1 MTCARP
7 WLGAP
12 ILLVRLPMLAATSA
26 VLSASNATPMTS
38 SLNARRSRL
47 TVLAALLIVVTTA
60 VGCHPA
66 WAQSNLFGGPRP
78 VAIGGIGA
86 WVLAR
91 QAMFYQELAGMIRAA
106 KENGSALW
114 DLMGISFVYGIFH
127 AAGPGHG
134 KAVISSYLFANEET
148 WRRGI
153 ALSLASAVMQSLTAI
168 TTVGVAALLLG
179 ATAKLMSDTV
189 NLIETGSY
197 VLIVLLGARLL
208 WVKGYGFFGALRDLK
223 AERTGRAAA
232 SKYAH
237 ANCGLAHDAS
247 CNLHR
252 ETTQAQVPGLARF
265 PGLAGANTSERFHCQ
280 GDHHH
285 HEELDVLP
293 WGHAHGPEPEQ
304 LAGPGG
310 WRRGLAAVVAVGLRP
325 CSGAIIVLVFALA
338 QGLFWAGIAS
348 TFVMGLGTAITVG
361 AVATLAVGAKGLAKR
376 IAQKPIGCGGVLMRG
391 LEFGAAGCVLAFGFL
406 LLTGYMASERMGLF

>member
-1 MTCARP
+1 MKSP
-7 WLGAP
+7 
-12 ILLVRLPMLAATSA
+12 
-26 VLSASNATPMTS
+26 
-38 SLNARRSRL
+38 LNARRRRL
-47 TVLAALLIVVTTA
+47 TILAALPVVVTAA
-60 VGCHPA
+60 VASHPA

-78 VAIGGIGA
+78 LASDGIAG

-106 KENGSALW
+106 RDNGSALW
-114 DLMGISFVYGIFH
+114 GLMGISFVYGIFH

-168 TTVGVAALLLG
+168 AIVGVAALLLG

-189 NLIETGSY
+189 NLIETASY
-197 VLIVLLGARLL
+197 VLIVLIGARLM
-208 WVKGYGFFGALRDLK
+208 WVKGHGLIGALRELK
-223 AERTGRAAA
+223 AGH
-232 SKYAH
+232 SGHPIDGGPGGQAH
-237 ANCGLAHDAS
+237 ATDCGHDHGGSRMAGEG
-247 CNLHR
+247 R
-252 ETTQAQVPGLARF
+252 DATTVDQAVLYQC
-265 PGLAGANTSERFHCQ
+265 H

-310 WRRGLAAVVAVGLRP
+310 WRRGLSAVVAVGLRP

-338 QGLFWAGIAS
+338 QGLFWAGIAA

-361 AVATLAVGAKGLAKR
+361 AVATLALGAKGLAKR
-376 IAQKPIGCGGVLMRG
+376 IAQRPSGRGGALMRG
-391 LEFGAAGCVLAFGFL
+391 LEFAAACCVLAFGIL

>member
-1 MTCARP
+1 MKT
-7 WLGAP
+7 
-12 ILLVRLPMLAATSA
+12 T
-26 VLSASNATPMTS
+26 
-38 SLNARRSRL
+38 LNARRRHL
-47 TVLAALLIVVTTA
+47 TALAALLLVVTA
-60 VGCHPA
+60 ALECHPA

-78 VAIGGIGA
+78 IASDGIAG

-106 KENGSALW
+106 RDNGAALW
-114 DLMGISFVYGIFH
+114 GLMGISFVYGIFH

-153 ALSLASAVMQSLTAI
+153 ALSLAAAVMQSLTAI
-168 TTVGVAALLLG
+168 AIVGVAALLLG
-179 ATAKLMSDTV
+179 ATAKLMADTV
-189 NLIETGSY
+189 NLIETASY
-197 VLIVLLGARLL
+197 VLIVLIGARLM
-208 WVKGYGFFGALRDLK
+208 WVKGHGFLGALRALK
-223 AERTGRAAA
+223 AE
-232 SKYAH
+232 H
-237 ANCGLAHDAS
+237 AGHSIEAGPGGHLHDNDCGHGHSGMAVGD
-247 CNLHR
+247 R
-252 ETTQAQVPGLARF
+252 GPTTVAQAVPY
-265 PGLAGANTSERFHCQ
+265 HCH

-285 HEELDVLP
+285 QEEELEVLP

-310 WRRGLAAVVAVGLRP
+310 WRRGLSAVLAVGLRP

-338 QGLFWAGIAS
+338 QGLFWAGIAA

-376 IAQKPIGCGGVLMRG
+376 IAQRPIGRGGVLMRG
-391 LEFGAAGCVLAFGFL
+391 LEFGAAGCVFAFGIL